1 MRAAER
7 TIAVTLNFPNAS
19 RSYDETRNLVR
30 FWGSDSALEV
40 CFFIEA
46 NALCKLMPRTTVMEA
61 DCLDAFDTARERIV
75 EAARKVYTRGRPGP
89 YLLAAA
95 DF

>member
-1 MRAAER
+1 M
-7 TIAVTLNFPNAS
+7 TLNFPNTS

-30 FWGSDSALEV
+30 FWGYDSALEI

-46 NALCKLMPRTTVMEA
+46 GALCKLVPQTGSLEA
-61 DCLDAFDTARERIV
+61 DCLGTFDAARERILD
-75 EAARKVYTRGRPGP
+75 AARRVYTRGRRGP
-89 YLLAAA
+89 YLLSAA

>member
-1 MRAAER
+1 M
-7 TIAVTLNFPNAS
+7 TLNFPNAS

-30 FWGSDSALEV
+30 FWGYDSALEI

-46 NALCKLMPRTTVMEA
+46 SALCKLMPQTGNMEA
-61 DCLDAFDTARERIV
+61 DCLETFDAARERIL
-75 EAARKVYTRGRPGP
+75 EAARKTYARGRCGP
-89 YLLAAA
+89 YLLTAA

>member
-1 MRAAER
+1 M
-7 TIAVTLNFPNAS
+7 TLSFPNAS

-30 FWGSDSALEV
+30 FWGYDSALEI

-46 NALCKLMPRTTVMEA
+46 SALCKLMPRTATMEA
-61 DCLDAFDTARERIV
+61 DCLEAFDMARERILEV
-75 EAARKVYTRGRPGP
+75 ARKVYSRRDCGP

>member
-1 MRAAER
+1 LA
-7 TIAVTLNFPNAS
+7 LNFPNAS

-30 FWGSDSALEV
+30 FWGYDSALEI
-40 CFFIEA
+40 CFFIEVG
-46 NALCKLMPRTTVMEA
+46 ALCKLMPQTKNMEA
-61 DCLDAFDTARERIV
+61 DCLEAFDTAREHIF
-75 EAARKVYTRGRPGP
+75 EAARKVYARGRCGP